1 VRRER
6 KSEITSA
13 LLSAPKNII
22 SKSSKKLYSA
32 AQKMF
37 ATREKSATTNIN
49 PPAINVVNQSLY
61 KNLASNLIIILLQS
75 QDGCKNNP
83 GKNRK
88 FF

>member
-22 SKSSKKLYSA
+22 SKSSIKLYSA

-37 ATREKSATTNIN
+37 ATSEKSATTNIN
-49 PPAINVVNQSLY
+49 PPIINVVNQSLY
-61 KNLASNLIIILLQS
+61 KNLASNSNIILLQF

-83 GKNRK
+83 GKNRN